1 MLTNM
6 QYNPKEK
13 KTYIFDAS
21 DDFLISQLSSVEE
34 PTEDRANDPSAQL
47 HTIQEGGSSMA
58 TPDGALNVTCSRLEE
73 SEELSGRP
81 ALLPDLHSLQTDGND
96 RYQKIAIASYCSL
109 LNDEPL
115 SLEESLALSQSI
127 KSSLQSL

>member
-6 QYNPKEK
+6 HYSVKEK
-13 KTYIFDAS
+13 KTYIFDAA
-21 DDFLISQLSSVEE
+21 DDILISQLSSVDEE
-34 PTEDRANDPSAQL
+34 KTEDHAHDPNAKL
-47 HTIQEGGSSMA
+47 HTIQEEGGSSMA

-73 SEELSGRP
+73 SQELGGRP

-115 SLEESLALSQSI
+115 SLEESLALSKSI
-127 KSSLQSL
+127 KSSL